1 MTVIKYVGWQSSV
14 AYLTSRVEDSAG
26 FMKEVPF
33 KFKLII
39 NESSPAWYFIKAA
52 GAVIIIKIIYK
63 ALI

>member
-26 FMKEVPF
+26 FMKELPF

-39 NESSPAWYFIKAA
+39 NESSPA
-52 GAVIIIKIIYK
+52 
-63 ALI
+63 